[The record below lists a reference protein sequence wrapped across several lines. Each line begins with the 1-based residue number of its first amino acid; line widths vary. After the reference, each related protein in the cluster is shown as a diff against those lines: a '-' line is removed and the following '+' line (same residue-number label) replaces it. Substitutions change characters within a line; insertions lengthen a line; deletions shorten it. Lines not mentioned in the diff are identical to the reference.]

1 VPRERFR
8 DELIR
13 PFLTITTIVITAVQL
28 PSSRVVDPTLVW
40 VMFVV
45 VSALAITSL
54 LPWTRLSARQQVALM
69 AKVREK
75 YGIERPPDNF
85 RLERFSKLGA
95 LIDAVHAIL
104 TGTESAVAA
113 ATTGRGPGGASV
125 NG

>member
-1 VPRERFR
+1 VQVHTPESTPLASTTLAREPIAKEVISLYASWLEYPEEVVTE
-8 DELIR
+8 DVDLEAELG
-13 PFLTITTIVITAVQL
+13 
-28 PSSRVVDPTLVW
+28 VDSVK
-40 VMFVV
+40 
-45 VSALAITSL
+45 
-54 LPWTRLSARQQVALM
+54 QVALM